1 MPTAAVR
8 TRARRLSHSDPTM
21 RSPVLSLAAFV
32 LAAAPCVAAAQNA
45 ASTPAGATRDANP
58 VMTATRGVY
67 AGVKDNL
74 LKTAAQATDSD
85 YAFRPTPG
93 VRTLGQVLAH
103 VAAGQFY
110 YCSKALG
117 EASPMQA
124 DVEKTRTTKA
134 AISDALQQSF
144 AYCDRAYALTDA
156 QALAAGGAQGAGV
169 PSLIQNAAHDDEHYG
184 NLVTYLRLRGRVP
197 PSSQRAGM

>member
-1 MPTAAVR
+1 MR
-8 TRARRLSHSDPTM
+8 T
-21 RSPVLSLAAFV
+21 PVLSLAALV
-32 LAAAPCVAAAQNA
+32 LGAAPGVAAAQNA
-45 ASTPAGATRDANP
+45 ASTRGAAPARSAAARSADPG
-58 VMTATRGVY
+58 MTATRAVY
-67 AGVKDNL
+67 SGVKDNL
-74 LKTAAQATDSD
+74 LKTASQASDSD
-85 YAFRPTPG
+85 YAFRPIAG
-93 VRTLGQVLAH
+93 VRTLGEVLAH

-117 EASPMQA
+117 ETSPMRD

-144 AYCDRAYALTDA
+144 TYCDRAYALTDA
-156 QALAAGGAQGAGV
+156 QALAMTGGQGAGV
-169 PSLIQNAAHDDEHYG
+169 PSLIQNAAHDNEHYG